1 MTRLKISQGLMVKQ
15 TVRLNLKHYFVKLS
29 QLMLNNRMNQDLLM
43 TDYFIE
49 DR

>member
-1 MTRLKISQGLMVKQ
+1 MTRLKISQGPMVKQ
-15 TVRLNLKHYFVKLS
+15 TVRRNLKHYFVKLS
-29 QLMLNNRMNQDLLM
+29 HLMLNNKMNLLM